1 MVPHLP
7 CQYKLWII
15 IPIWK
20 ADIITLL
27 LLPSQTYRNCYSYTT
42 SILSPW
48 VEHGA
53 TLEPF
58 QTGLEVPKHFGTSE
72 YKALGSFSPT
82 LSDALPLSP
91 PEATWCLS
99 PSTGPYWGLCPQ
111 CSHRGSPETF
121 PAGMQHRH
129 RKNKQKKKKIE
140 IICPPQD
147 KICCGRSKGHR
158 KCSFLGQAP
167 EAVTPGQTLISTCIA
182 VNPHPSTLKNRLLAA
197 RLQLLQKLIDTRKA
211 FSWWWEIVPTT
222 NPGLLSSTHNHP
234 PQFLSAFYSQV

>member
-129 RKNKQKKKKIE
+129 RKNKQKKKKNWNYL
-140 IICPPQD
+140 
-147 KICCGRSKGHR
+147 S
-158 KCSFLGQAP
+158 SSGQ
-167 EAVTPGQTLISTCIA
+167 
-182 VNPHPSTLKNRLLAA
+182 NLLW
-197 RLQLLQKLIDTRKA
+197 QKQGTQ
-211 FSWWWEIVPTT
+211 EM
-222 NPGLLSSTHNHP
+222 LLSGASTWGCHTWSDTDLYLHCSEST
-234 PQFLSAFYSQV
+234 PQHSQEQALGC